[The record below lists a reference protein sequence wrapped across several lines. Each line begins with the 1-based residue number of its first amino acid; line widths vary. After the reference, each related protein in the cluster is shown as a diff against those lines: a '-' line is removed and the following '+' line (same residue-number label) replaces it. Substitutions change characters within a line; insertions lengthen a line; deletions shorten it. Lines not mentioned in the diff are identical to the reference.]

1 MSDIRRGEIFYIGKA
16 GATTG
21 SEQFADRPGIVVSND
36 MGNEHSSMIEIVY
49 LTTQTK
55 TDLPTHV
62 TIRSTGRVS
71 TALCEQVMSV
81 STDRVHGYIGQCSDK
96 EMENIDIALMISL
109 GLDGGAKTSKKYTET
124 IKAQEEEI
132 KGLREQLTTAKEDA
146 AKWQQA
152 QREQEAE
159 VEPERPQ
166 IMTVSEA
173 LIRAETERDIYKA
186 QYERLFERMMNG
198 GAA

>member
-1 MSDIRRGEIFYIGKA
+1 M
-16 GATTG
+16 
-21 SEQFADRPGIVVSND
+21 
-36 MGNEHSSMIEIVY
+36 
-49 LTTQTK
+49 
-55 TDLPTHV
+55 
-62 TIRSTGRVS
+62 
-71 TALCEQVMSV
+71 
-81 STDRVHGYIGQCSDK
+81 
-96 EMENIDIALMISL
+96 
-109 GLDGGAKTSKKYTET
+109 GGAKTSKKYAET

-146 AKWQQA
+146 DKWQQA